1 MARILIIDDSEFSRQ
16 RTVEIL
22 KGNGFDVLEAAG
34 GREGLQKAEGNKPDC
49 IILDLLMPEMN
60 GYEVLNEL
68 KEKGITIPIVVLSAD
83 IQDTTQQECF
93 KLGAVDFVKKPPKE
107 EELLKAIQEAL
118 GSKCGG

>member
-34 GREGLQKAEGNKPDC
+34 GREGLQKAQGNKPDC

-60 GYEVLNEL
+60 GYQVLNEI

-93 KLGAVDFVKKPPKE
+93 KLGAVDFVTKPPKE
-107 EELLKAIQEAL
+107 EELLKAVQEAL

>member
-107 EELLKAIQEAL
+107 EEVLKAVQEAL

>member
-1 MARILIIDDSEFSRQ
+1 MARILIIDDSDFSRQ

-60 GYEVLNEL
+60 GYQVLNEL

-107 EELLKAIQEAL
+107 EEVLKAVQEAL